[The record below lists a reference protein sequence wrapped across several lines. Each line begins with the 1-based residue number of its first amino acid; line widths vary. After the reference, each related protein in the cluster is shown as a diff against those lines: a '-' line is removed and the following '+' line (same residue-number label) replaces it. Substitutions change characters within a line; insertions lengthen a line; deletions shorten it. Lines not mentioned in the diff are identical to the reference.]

1 MLDALE
7 FLKDFIIVPYL
18 IAILCLGKILTSEA
32 IQKPLPLGVKTFLDK
47 LGAAWIVLILSFI
60 MGLIWYYIKKEAG
73 DKTEAEILI
82 VTYLIANSVYA
93 LFVKAFFEW
102 IENTLTKK

>member
-1 MLDALE
+1 MLEAIE
-7 FLKDFIIVPYL
+7 FLKDYINVPYL

-32 IQKPLPLGVKTFLDK
+32 IQKPLPLGFKTFLDK

-60 MGLIWYYIKKEAG
+60 MGVIWYFIRKESG

-102 IENTLTKK
+102 IENKLTNK